1 MAASRVAARRAVQA
15 RASGFPPRAVPD
27 EHPRCVTRLSG
38 GCRSLSSSLALL
50 SCLSLRLHSVA
61 RAELDLEA
69 GMYVRGMCR
78 YALDGHAVVVAVLA
92 LVLAVRESCGGID
105 DRMLWR
111 VGCRISYCRCRS
123 RGTFWQRDDAACP
136 DDWGAGGSVC
146 VRSCQFCTEMNS
158 LVTNSALIM
167 AHRSRCTL
175 VWGPPAPSGPPC
187 AAVVVLLCL
196 CYLDRT
202 RTTPRVLSPLRPD
215 RTARLAVRCGDSNGI
230 VRSVSFSLQRGQ
242 ISMLSSTHRIV
253 ALALRHRLRALTGI
267 L

>member
-38 GCRSLSSSLALL
+38 GSRSLSSSLALL

-105 DRMLWR
+105 DRML
-111 VGCRISYCRCRS
+111 CRS
-123 RGTFWQRDDAACP
+123 RGTFWQRDDAA
-136 DDWGAGGSVC
+136 SC
-146 VRSCQFCTEMNS
+146 V
-158 LVTNSALIM
+158 
-167 AHRSRCTL
+167 
-175 VWGPPAPSGPPC
+175 SG
-187 AAVVVLLCL
+187 
-196 CYLDRT
+196 
-202 RTTPRVLSPLRPD
+202 
-215 RTARLAVRCGDSNGI
+215 
-230 VRSVSFSLQRGQ
+230 
-242 ISMLSSTHRIV
+242 
-253 ALALRHRLRALTGI
+253 
-267 L
+267 